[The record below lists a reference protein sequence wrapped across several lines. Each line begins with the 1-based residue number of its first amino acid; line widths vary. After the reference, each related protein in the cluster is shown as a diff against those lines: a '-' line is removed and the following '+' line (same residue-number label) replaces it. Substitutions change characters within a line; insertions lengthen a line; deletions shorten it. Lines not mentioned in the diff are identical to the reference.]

1 MRMLG
6 HRTQIL
12 LDDERHDRL
21 RRRSE
26 ESGTSLGALIREAI
40 DIAFPGVPTDRV
52 HAAERLLAADP
63 MAVDD
68 WPALKREIEAG
79 YRSDEATS

>member
-1 MRMLG
+1 MLN

-12 LDDERHDRL
+12 LDDDRHERL

-26 ESGTSLGALIREAI
+26 ESGTSVGALIREAI

-52 HAAERLLAADP
+52 RAARRLLGADP
-63 MAVDD
+63 MPVDD
-68 WPALKREIEAG
+68 WPTLKQEIEAG
-79 YRSDEATS
+79 YRSGEAAR